1 MNRLFTAIAIGI
13 VVAVLIYMAPALA
26 IVTIKVDR
34 RL

>member
-1 MNRLFTAIAIGI
+1 MKRLYTAIVIGI

-26 IVTIKVDR
+26 VVSIRVDG